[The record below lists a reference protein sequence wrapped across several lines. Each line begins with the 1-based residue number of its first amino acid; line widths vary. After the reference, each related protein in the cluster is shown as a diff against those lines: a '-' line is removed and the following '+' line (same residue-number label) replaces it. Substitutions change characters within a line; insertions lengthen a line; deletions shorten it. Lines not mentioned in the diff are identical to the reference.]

1 MSPSKQALPDTTE
14 THLLLASAHTT
25 DLDAFMKPVQI
36 QQDCGWC
43 DGRGYDP
50 FDPDGE
56 PCPECGG
63 RKYELVTRHYLREA
77 LAIVHNTGH
86 SRVPERKHLEA
97 LLSYARATVAAA
109 YSGELAERY
118 GRALERIV
126 RMERKREHPEADID
140 SLRRAKAIAQSALL
154 KTEVAG

>member
-1 MSPSKQALPDTTE
+1 MSPSKQALPDTHE
-14 THLLLASAHTT
+14 THLLLASAHTI
-25 DLDAFMKPVQI
+25 DLDAFMKPVQV
-36 QQDCGWC
+36 QQECDWC

-77 LAIVHNTGH
+77 LAIAHNTSH
-86 SRVPERKHLEA
+86 CYVPERKHLEA
-97 LLSYARATVAAA
+97 LLSFARATVAAA
-109 YSGELAERY
+109 HSGQLAERY

-126 RMERKREHPEADID
+126 RMERKREQPAADID
-140 SLRRAKAIAQSALL
+140 SFRRAKAIAQSALL
-154 KTEVAG
+154 KTEVA

>member
-1 MSPSKQALPDTTE
+1 
-14 THLLLASAHTT
+14 
-25 DLDAFMKPVQI
+25 
-36 QQDCGWC
+36 
-43 DGRGYDP
+43 
-50 FDPDGE
+50 
-56 PCPECGG
+56 
-63 RKYELVTRHYLREA
+63 
-77 LAIVHNTGH
+77 
-86 SRVPERKHLEA
+86 
-97 LLSYARATVAAA
+97 VAAA